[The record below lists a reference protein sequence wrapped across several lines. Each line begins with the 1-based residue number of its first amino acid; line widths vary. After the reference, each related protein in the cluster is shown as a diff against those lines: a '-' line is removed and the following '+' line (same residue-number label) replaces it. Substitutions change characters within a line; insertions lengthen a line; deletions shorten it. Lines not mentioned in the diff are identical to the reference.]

1 MAVAEKVSISLPPPL
16 VRFVECYKNSYHK
29 SRSQVIVEA
38 LQLLQE
44 KELEEAYRQANEEID
59 THWDVTV
66 ADGLANEAW

>member
-16 VRFVECYKNSYHK
+16 VQFVEGYKNTHHK

-44 KELEEAYRQANEEID
+44 RELEEAYRQANQEID
-59 THWDVTV
+59 PDWDITN
-66 ADGLANEAW
+66 ADGLADEAW